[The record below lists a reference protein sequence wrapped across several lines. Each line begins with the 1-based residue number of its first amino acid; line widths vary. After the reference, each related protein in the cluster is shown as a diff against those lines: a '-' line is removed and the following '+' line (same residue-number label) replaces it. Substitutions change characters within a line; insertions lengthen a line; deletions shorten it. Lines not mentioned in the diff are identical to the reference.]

1 MIMGH
6 LLENVKKL
14 ESDIKFT
21 KIDSKSEIYIY
32 LVIKE
37 RSLRE

>member
-14 ESDIKFT
+14 GSDIKFT
-21 KIDSKSEIYIY
+21 KIDPKSEIYIY
-32 LVIKE
+32 SVIKE